1 MKNQK
6 NKKPFMKN
14 FQKLTKEE
22 LKSINAGTGKCIAYP
37 LCNGEQVTPIGQ
49 NSCGWY
55 LYKTA
60 SNSTC
65 MEYGLS

>member
-1 MKNQK
+1 MKK
-6 NKKPFMKN
+6 
-14 FQKLTKEE
+14 FQKLSKEE
-22 LKSINAGTGKCIAYP
+22 LKSINAGTGDCVPYP
-37 LCNGEQVTPIGQ
+37 LCNGEQVTYYTQ

-60 SNSTC
+60 ANRIC